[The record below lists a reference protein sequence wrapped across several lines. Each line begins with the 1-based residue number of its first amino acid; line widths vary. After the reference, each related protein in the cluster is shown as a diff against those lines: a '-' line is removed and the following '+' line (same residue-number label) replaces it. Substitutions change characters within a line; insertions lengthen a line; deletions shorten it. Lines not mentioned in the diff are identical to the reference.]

1 MYFVEQRTCRFDG
14 GLKECCSGPLLERSL
29 ITFDCQPSSKFAM
42 YACAHVYTRRRGF
55 ARLYYRARA
64 LHEAGQKHS
73 IPLIKPGCVCHAM
86 TL

>member
-1 MYFVEQRTCRFDG
+1 MLFWTAALSTANQVQ
-14 GLKECCSGPLLERSL
+14 SL
-29 ITFDCQPSSKFAM
+29 QCM
-42 YACAHVYTRRRGF
+42 HAHTRRCGF
-55 ARLYYRARA
+55 ARLYYRAGA